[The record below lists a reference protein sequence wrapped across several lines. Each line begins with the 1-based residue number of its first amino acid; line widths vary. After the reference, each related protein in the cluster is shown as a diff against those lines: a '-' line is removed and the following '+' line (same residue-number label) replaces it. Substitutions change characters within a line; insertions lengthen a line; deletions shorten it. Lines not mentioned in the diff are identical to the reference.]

1 MTACEAR
8 WVCVLGLAAVGCS
21 SPTRQPADTG
31 ARNAARV
38 FAEAIAEQDWPA
50 AYDALHADSRAR
62 LRRDDFARLA
72 RQYRRNLRFEP
83 ASVQVRSCE
92 EQGEEAKAH
101 VVFSGPA
108 KSGSRQFRDSF
119 LLRHGPEGWGV
130 VLPRHFGRT
139 KER

>member
-1 MTACEAR
+1 MTGCDAR
-8 WVCVLGLAAVGCS
+8 WVGVLVLAAVGCS
-21 SPTRQPADTG
+21 GPTGQPADTG

-38 FAEAIAEQDWPA
+38 FADAIAEQDWSS
-50 AYDALHADSRAR
+50 AYDALDADSR
-62 LRRDDFARLA
+62 LRRDDFVQQA

-108 KSGSRQFRDSF
+108 KSGSRQFRDSL
-119 LLRHGPEGWGV
+119 LLRRGPGGWGV
-130 VLPRHFGRT
+130 VLSRHFGRT
-139 KER
+139 KVR